1 MFNVDKLTKMKAEIF
16 NYHGWIPETLPE
28 KVRNLMEEL
37 LEISGFTVL
46 DKLEHT
52 FKPDGFT
59 AVWILAESHL
69 AVHSF
74 PEENKTYIE
83 ISSCNREKNE
93 AFVDQLK
100 KILLEY

>member
-1 MFNVDKLTKMKAEIF
+1 MKAEIF
-16 NYHGWIPETLPE
+16 NFQGWIKETSPQ
-28 KVRNLMEEL
+28 KVTGLMEKL
-37 LEISGFTVL
+37 LNSSGFTVL
-46 DKLEHT
+46 DKVEHT

-83 ISSCNREKNE
+83 ISSCNQEKNNTFVMLLDELVIKE
-93 AFVDQLK
+93 AG
-100 KILLEY
+100 

>member
-1 MFNVDKLTKMKAEIF
+1 MKAEIF

-28 KVRNLMEEL
+28 KVKGMMETL
-37 LEISGFTVL
+37 LKSAGFTVL
-46 DKLEHT
+46 NKVEHN
-52 FKPDGFT
+52 FNPDGFT

-83 ISSCNREKNE
+83 ISSCNKQKNDAFIKKAEKLI
-93 AFVDQLK
+93 LK
-100 KILLEY
+100 D

>member
-1 MFNVDKLTKMKAEIF
+1 MKAEIF
-16 NYHGWIPETLPE
+16 NFQGWIGETTPT
-28 KVRNLMEEL
+28 KVKVMMEGML
-37 LEISGFTVL
+37 NASGFTILEKV
-46 DKLEHT
+46 EHT

-83 ISSCNREKNE
+83 ISSCNRKKNE
-93 AFVDQLK
+93 AFVNLIDKLVIK
-100 KILLEY
+100 AE